1 MKLRFINLN
10 LHMSRVTLMRSF
22 TVVAFL
28 VGIASYIGRPEWS
41 RQQLISEIAVNG
53 GSVTYNESLR
63 TLFRTQRVVHVN
75 LPDRTEITFDELRI
89 FPNLDTIALPGFVY
103 SQQGVPGKVVMR
115 IEDVEHLY
123 EIMPKNT

>member
-22 TVVAFL
+22 TAVAFL

-53 GSVTYNESLR
+53 GSVAYDESLR

-89 FPNLDTIALPGFVY
+89 FSNLDTIALPGFVY

>member
-1 MKLRFINLN
+1 MKLRFIYLN

-22 TVVAFL
+22 TAVAFL

-53 GSVTYNESLR
+53 GSVAYDESLR

-103 SQQGVPGKVVMR
+103 SQHGVPGKVVMR

>member
-1 MKLRFINLN
+1 MKIQLPNLRNRP
-10 LHMSRVTLMRSF
+10 SRVVVVRSL
-22 TVVAFL
+22 TVIAFL
-28 VGIASYIGRPEWS
+28 LGIASYVARPEWT
-41 RQQLISEIAVNG
+41 RQQVIWQISNHG
-53 GSVTYNESLR
+53 GSVSYDDSLR

-75 LPDRTEITFDELRI
+75 LPDRTEITIDDLRI
-89 FPNLDTIALPGFVY
+89 FPNLDTIALPGIVY

>member
-1 MKLRFINLN
+1 VI
-10 LHMSRVTLMRSF
+10 T
-22 TVVAFL
+22 
-28 VGIASYIGRPEWS
+28 
-41 RQQLISEIAVNG
+41 QISTHG
-53 GSVTYNESLR
+53 GSVSYDDSLR

-75 LPDRTEITFDELRI
+75 LPDRTEITMDDLRI
-89 FPNLDTIALPGFVY
+89 FPNLDTIALPGIVY

>member
-1 MKLRFINLN
+1 MKLRFLNLN

-28 VGIASYIGRPEWS
+28 LGIASYIGRPEWS
-41 RQQLISEIAVNG
+41 RKQLISEIAVNG
-53 GSVTYNESLR
+53 GSVTYDESLR

>member
-10 LHMSRVTLMRSF
+10 LHMSRVPLMRSF
-22 TVVAFL
+22 TAVAFL

-53 GSVTYNESLR
+53 GSVAYDESLR

>member
-53 GSVTYNESLR
+53 GSVTYDESLR

>member
-1 MKLRFINLN
+1 
-10 LHMSRVTLMRSF
+10 MSRVTLMRSF
-22 TVVAFL
+22 TAVAFL

-53 GSVTYNESLR
+53 GSVAYDESLR

>member
-22 TVVAFL
+22 TAVAFL

-53 GSVTYNESLR
+53 GSVAYDESLR